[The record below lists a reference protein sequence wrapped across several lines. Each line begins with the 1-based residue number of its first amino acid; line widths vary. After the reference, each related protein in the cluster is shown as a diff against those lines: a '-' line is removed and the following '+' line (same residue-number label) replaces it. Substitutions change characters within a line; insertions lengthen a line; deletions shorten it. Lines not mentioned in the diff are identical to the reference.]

1 MAWGL
6 VEAEPVGQVTA
17 AMSHKA
23 MIISADRPFFEAL
36 AAVIKQEGWTAD
48 RMDPAEEDDE
58 IAAPYDLLIF
68 APTNEDVAQM
78 VQFSCVDSFKDKPLL
93 WVANSAPPGMGAGL
107 TRITRL
113 EVLNRLPTMLSRA
126 ALGVSLQ
133 PKAEQQAP
141 AVAVKEDGAGAKREL
156 KIPSNLTAD
165 MIDMR
170 PASVSAAAAAL
181 EPEGE
186 EAHPSV
192 SDPVAPEAVVPV
204 AAPEPVL
211 ASPAIADGPGDTGG
225 DVDWDNLIP
234 DSETPAPVDPA
245 ASEAGR
251 AAMFGAPVDAEP
263 VGDPDLKAAATAME
277 PAASAG
283 SILPGS
289 EAAARV
295 AVAEAKVDVA
305 EAKAEVAQA
314 EARLMMA
321 EAALMKAEA
330 QLAAFGTS

>member
-1 MAWGL
+1 MN
-6 VEAEPVGQVTA
+6 
-17 AMSHKA
+17 HKA

-58 IAAPYDLLIF
+58 LAAPYDLLIF
-68 APTNEDVAQM
+68 APKGDDVSQL
-78 VQFSCVDSFKDKPLL
+78 VQFSCAESFRQKPLL

-133 PKAEQQAP
+133 PKSEMSAP
-141 AVAVKEDGAGAKREL
+141 SVAVKEDGAGAKREL

-170 PASVSAAAAAL
+170 PASVAAAAAEAAPVETEL
-181 EPEGE
+181 EP
-186 EAHPSV
+186 ST
-192 SDPVAPEAVVPV
+192 D
-204 AAPEPVL
+204 AAPPSPPESAA
-211 ASPAIADGPGDTGG
+211 ASDEAPQEMDEESTVSAEDDG

-234 DSETPAPVDPA
+234 AQETALPAEEEMA
-245 ASEAGR
+245 ETSR
-251 AAMFGAPVDAEP
+251 QAMFGAPVDGGPEP
-263 VGDPDLKAAATAME
+263 EPEPEFVADPDPVQDA
-277 PAASAG
+277 
-283 SILPGS
+283 IGS
-289 EAAARV
+289 ESIPPASESGARL
-295 AVAEAKVDVA
+295 AVAEAKVA
-305 EAKAEVAQA
+305 IIEAKAEVAQA

-321 EAALMKAEA
+321 EAGLMKAEA
-330 QLAAFGTS
+330 RLAAFE

>member
-1 MAWGL
+1 MGKL
-6 VEAEPVGQVTA
+6 VT
-17 AMSHKA
+17 MSNKA
-23 MIISADRPFFEAL
+23 MIISADRPFYEAL

-68 APTNEDVAQM
+68 APTDQDVTQM
-78 VQFSCVDSFKDKPLL
+78 VQFSCVDSFRDKPLL
-93 WVANSAPPGMGAGL
+93 WVANNAPPGMGAGL

-156 KIPSNLTAD
+156 KIPTNLTAD

-170 PASVSAAAAAL
+170 PASVSAAAAAAAPATSSDDSSAESL
-181 EPEGE
+181 LASVVETQEPEFAAVESG
-186 EAHPSV
+186 H
-192 SDPVAPEAVVPV
+192 PEATQT
-204 AAPEPVL
+204 AGEA
-211 ASPAIADGPGDTGG
+211 
-225 DVDWDNLIP
+225 VDWDNLIP
-234 DSETPAPVDPA
+234 DQASQEEPDDRHSE
-245 ASEAGR
+245 SSRE
-251 AAMFGAPVDAEP
+251 AMFGAPVDAGQAVTGEEEQQSTL
-263 VGDPDLKAAATAME
+263 DAAPSTDAL
-277 PAASAG
+277 G
-283 SILPGS
+283 SIPPGS
-289 EAAARV
+289 EAAVRV
-295 AVAEAKVDVA
+295 AVAEAKVGVA

-314 EARLMMA
+314 EARLMIA

-330 QLAAFGTS
+330 QLTALSTS